1 MFLLQL
7 SFLSFIFRN
16 TVGKEIQ
23 GSYQPFMSSQDAA
36 VGVLVQLLRSAPPLR
51 HDPTYPSQ
59 SINSEHGDDVGSSC
73 FYVSRKTSDAL
84 DELRIYKEMK
94 DMLLSHSENS
104 TPDSVKRSQ
113 KQHINTTE
121 N

>member
-1 MFLLQL
+1 
-7 SFLSFIFRN
+7 
-16 TVGKEIQ
+16 
-23 GSYQPFMSSQDAA
+23 MSSQDAA